1 MCDTILSDER
11 LEHVVVDAVVV
22 FLEERVE
29 DYLDVAILVGLARAP
44 LQSIFDELHQPLL

>member
-1 MCDTILSDER
+1 MLSDEQ
-11 LEHVVVDAVVV
+11 LEHFVVDAVVV
-22 FLEERVE
+22 FLEECVE